1 VTIKDLLDA
10 VAAVEDEIIKTPPG
24 APELA
29 SIVARIVELQGEL
42 ERTRSVLGPVI
53 PDASSPPSADE
64 KSADD
69 LERALRSLLSAASSK
84 R

>member
-1 VTIKDLLDA
+1 VTIKELLDA

-24 APELA
+24 APEFA

-53 PDASSPPSADE
+53 PDASSPPTSDE

-69 LERALRSLLSAASSK
+69 LERALNSLLSAASSK